1 MCPRDTKRV
10 FLQVYSELYVQTSA
24 VSFNMDQVDSVEIS
38 YLDFEPSFGS
48 VYATWRL
55 FCKAI
60 SLKLAQK
67 GVILLPFSML
77 VCQVDP

>member
-1 MCPRDTKRV
+1 MVHDV
-10 FLQVYSELYVQTSA
+10 A
-24 VSFNMDQVDSVEIS
+24 DSIDLGGIS
-38 YLDFEPSFGS
+38 YLDFGPVFGS
-48 VYATWRL
+48 VCATWRL

-60 SLKLAQK
+60 SLKLAKK

>member
-1 MCPRDTKRV
+1 
-10 FLQVYSELYVQTSA
+10 
-24 VSFNMDQVDSVEIS
+24 MDPVDLVGIS

-48 VYATWRL
+48 VCATWRL

-77 VCQVDP
+77 VCQVDPIAGALASLVGPDL